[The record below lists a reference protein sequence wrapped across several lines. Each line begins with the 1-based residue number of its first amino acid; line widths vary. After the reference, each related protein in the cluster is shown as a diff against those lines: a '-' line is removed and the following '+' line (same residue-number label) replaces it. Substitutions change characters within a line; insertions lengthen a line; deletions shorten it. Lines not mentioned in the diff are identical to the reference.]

1 MKGLVHSAE
10 SVQHVESRL
19 HRRELLAAVEDQL
32 EAHPRRL
39 GSQILRRSR
48 NESVIPPG
56 KRAIDLDLLRIELR
70 LEHLRLMCTLERC
83 DPKLVH
89 ESAIIGLRALD
100 V

>member
-1 MKGLVHSAE
+1 
-10 SVQHVESRL
+10 
-19 HRRELLAAVEDQL
+19 
-32 EAHPRRL
+32 
-39 GSQILRRSR
+39 
-48 NESVIPPG
+48 VIPPG